1 MGGVQLGRSQRR
13 VPGTQAE
20 GEAQT
25 LPVERSVVTVLCDKK
40 ESTKIGHT
48 GHQLLWRI

>member
-1 MGGVQLGRSQRR
+1 MGGVQPGRSQRR

-25 LPVERSVVTVLCDKK
+25 LSVERSVVSVLCDKK
-40 ESTKIGHT
+40 ESTKIGYS
-48 GHQLLWRI
+48 GHQILWRI